1 MYEKTYKI
9 VIVLA
14 PVALCKEAKSVSF
27 DDSLIFNT
35 NKQTCYHVSSTSS
48 LTR

>member
-1 MYEKTYKI
+1 MYDKTYKMG
-9 VIVLA
+9 IVLA
-14 PVALCKEAKSVSF
+14 PEVLCKKAKSVSF